1 MFSKSNE
8 LAEKLLRHV
17 PRFGFDFRRSWLAR
31 DASLRD
37 LLHEV
42 TAHEMQVFN
51 HLHSKQDFVSLRDA
65 ALDLKTKGD
74 SSSQLMLLTLD
85 SLSLFQADLS

>member
-1 MFSKSNE
+1 MVDLQTSNSVQISRCVHSASLAAFSVFSKSNE

-37 LLHEV
+37 L
-42 TAHEMQVFN
+42 
-51 HLHSKQDFVSLRDA
+51 RDCSRNA
-65 ALDLKTKGD
+65 GFAGFRVKTKG
-74 SSSQLMLLTLD
+74 
-85 SLSLFQADLS
+85 